1 MINGIINIYKE
12 KGYTSHDVVARLR
25 GICKQKKIGHT
36 GTLDPDAQGVL
47 PVCFGSA
54 TRLCEMLTEKEKEY
68 IATMQLGLT
77 TDTQDSSGIVLERR
91 DVAVS
96 EIEIR
101 NVIAGFCGIQK
112 QIPPMYSAI
121 KVNGKKLYELAR
133 AGIEIERVPREI
145 TIHKIEILSVEQ
157 CEIKMKVS
165 CSKGT
170 YIRTL
175 CHDIGQALGCGAI
188 MTELCRTRSGQF
200 GLEEALLLSQIEQFV
215 QEGTI
220 DQHCITTEEV
230 FALLSPV
237 YMKEEFNRL
246 LHNGNNFQALCIQGE
261 SESDDLQEVRAYD
274 SLGNFWG
281 IYQYCE
287 LSDCYKPVKMFPQS

>member
-25 GICKQKKIGHT
+25 GICRQKKIGHT

-54 TRLCEMLTEKEKEY
+54 TRLCEMLTDKEKEY

-91 DVAVS
+91 DVTVS
-96 EIEIR
+96 ETDIR
-101 NVIAGFCGIQK
+101 NVIAGFCGRQK

-133 AGIEIERVPREI
+133 AGIEIERLPREI
-145 TIHKIEILSVEQ
+145 TIHKIEIVSVVR
-157 CEIKMKVS
+157 CEIKIKVS

-175 CHDIGQALGCGAI
+175 CHDIGQVLGCGAV

-200 GLEEALLLSQIEQFV
+200 VLEESLLLSQIEQYV
-215 QEGTI
+215 KEGTI
-220 DQHCITTEEV
+220 DQYCITTEEV

-237 YMKEEFNRL
+237 YMKEEYDKL
-246 LHNGNNFQALCIQGE
+246 LHNGNKFSILCVQR
-261 SESDDLQEVRAYD
+261 ESDIEDMHEVRAYD
-274 SLGNFWG
+274 SKGVFWG
-281 IYQYCE
+281 VYQYSE
-287 LSDCYKPVKMFPQS
+287 LSDSYKPVKMFPQS